1 MKKMIIW
8 LVTGLLL
15 TLSIWLMTYVKVNYD
30 LKAYLPQDEPLVE
43 GIHLHDD
50 LFGKSSYLNLLIL
63 DENMGEVLRI
73 ENELKSITHVVGIEY
88 VDTLFN
94 PITFEV
100 MSQSLD
106 EPSKLAL
113 AEGIS
118 TYMGF
123 GLSYTEAFYQVIVQ
137 ANHPATAP
145 LIDQSLTY
153 INGDAHKLTITF
165 DITSTDKA
173 MDDVIHDIEILLKD
187 SAIDYTLVGGVMS
200 ERFVRNAIESEV
212 LKITLFLIPLILVI
226 LFLMTPSFADILLFL
241 VVSGVAIVINL
252 GTNALLPNISFI
264 TQSMAIALQLAISLD
279 YMIFMVHRYHVER
292 EKEDV
297 KKSISNMLKH
307 VKTPVIASAVTTA
320 VSFLALIFMRFTIGF
335 DIGIVFMK
343 GVLLSTLS
351 SLILGPLLLV
361 ILDPLMQKTKH
372 RVFIPKFK
380 SFSRFIYR
388 FRYLFL
394 IVFAL
399 LIVPSYI
406 FQSKNTFIYGESS
419 MIGSEGTTYHD
430 DFEKLTSRFGY
441 EQSIVILTN
450 QDLGK
455 ENMLYQ
461 QLMMDKDILR
471 ITSIQSAIPYQG
483 VTLDPAIR
491 MLLESNFYQDGYARM
506 IININAQEESE
517 EAFQVLENIQ
527 TITEDIGFNDV
538 YYIGITPATKTI
550 RDVVDLDY
558 FYVTLTA
565 LGLIMIVILITFKNW
580 VLPLVLPLV
589 IVTSVFLSMSV
600 PYFLGNS
607 LAFLGYLIVS
617 TILLGAT
624 IDYAILFS
632 KRYIE
637 LRIEQDKHTAIEHAI
652 EESAPSI
659 TTSALIFGI
668 AGLSLTMMSSVQAIA
683 QMGLLIALGALF
695 GMLSVLVLLPQLIF
709 IFDKGIMKAKI
720 DSNIIRIK
728 KK

>member
-1 MKKMIIW
+1 MYKR
-8 LVTGLLL
+8 
-15 TLSIWLMTYVKVNYD
+15 
-30 LKAYLPQDEPLVE
+30 Q
-43 GIHLHDD
+43 
-50 LFGKSSYLNLLIL
+50 
-63 DENMGEVLRI
+63 
-73 ENELKSITHVVGIEY
+73 
-88 VDTLFN
+88 
-94 PITFEV
+94 
-100 MSQSLD
+100 
-106 EPSKLAL
+106 
-113 AEGIS
+113 
-118 TYMGF
+118 
-123 GLSYTEAFYQVIVQ
+123 
-137 ANHPATAP
+137 
-145 LIDQSLTY
+145 
-153 INGDAHKLTITF
+153 
-165 DITSTDKA
+165 
-173 MDDVIHDIEILLKD
+173 
-187 SAIDYTLVGGVMS
+187 
-200 ERFVRNAIESEV
+200 
-212 LKITLFLIPLILVI
+212 
-226 LFLMTPSFADILLFL
+226 
-241 VVSGVAIVINL
+241 
-252 GTNALLPNISFI
+252 
-264 TQSMAIALQLAISLD
+264 
-279 YMIFMVHRYHVER
+279 
-292 EKEDV
+292 
-297 KKSISNMLKH
+297 
-307 VKTPVIASAVTTA
+307 
-320 VSFLALIFMRFTIGF
+320 
-335 DIGIVFMK
+335 
-343 GVLLSTLS
+343 
-351 SLILGPLLLV
+351 
-361 ILDPLMQKTKH
+361 
-372 RVFIPKFK
+372 
-380 SFSRFIYR
+380 
-388 FRYLFL
+388 
-394 IVFAL
+394 
-399 LIVPSYI
+399 
-406 FQSKNTFIYGESS
+406 
-419 MIGSEGTTYHD
+419 
-430 DFEKLTSRFGY
+430 
-441 EQSIVILTN
+441 
-450 QDLGK
+450 
-455 ENMLYQ
+455 
-461 QLMMDKDILR
+461 
-471 ITSIQSAIPYQG
+471 PYQG

-565 LGLIMIVILITFKNW
+565 LGLIMIVIFITFKNW